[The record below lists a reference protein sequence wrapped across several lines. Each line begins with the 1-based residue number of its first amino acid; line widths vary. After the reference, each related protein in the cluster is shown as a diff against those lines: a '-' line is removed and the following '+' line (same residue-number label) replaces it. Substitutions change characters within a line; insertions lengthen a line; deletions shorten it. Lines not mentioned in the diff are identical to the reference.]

1 VENYYLVFG
10 NLAQRGYNP
19 AQRDNNMSKIG
30 EKPIILSNAVN
41 LTVENN
47 KIIVKG
53 PQGEMSFVVPK
64 ELILV
69 KGENNL
75 IIKRKNND
83 KKVKSI
89 HGLYR
94 QLIGNAIS
102 GVEKPWEKKLEVVG
116 TGYTVKLQ
124 GEDLVFKIGYS
135 HLVTFKKQPGIKY
148 TVKGNNKVIVSGYDK
163 QMVGQVAY
171 QIKIIKKPDVYK
183 GKGIRYL
190 GEKLRIKPGKKAKA
204 AGTVI

>member
-1 VENYYLVFG
+1 
-10 NLAQRGYNP
+10 
-19 AQRDNNMSKIG
+19 MSKIG

-41 LTVENN
+41 LTIENG
-47 KIIVKG
+47 KFSVKG
-53 PQGEMSFVVPK
+53 PQGEMSFDVPK
-64 ELILV
+64 EITLI
-69 KGENNL
+69 KEEKNL
-75 IIKRKNND
+75 IIKRKNNE
-83 KKVKSI
+83 KKVRSL
-89 HGLYR
+89 HGLFR
-94 QLIGNAIS
+94 QLISNAIT

-148 TVKGNNKVIVSGYDK
+148 KVEGNNKVTVEGYDK

-171 QIKIIKKPDVYK
+171 QIKMIRKPDVYK

-204 AGTVI
+204 AGAAA

>member
-10 NLAQRGYNP
+10 NPLGGINF
-19 AQRDNNMSKIG
+19 MSKIG
-30 EKPIILSNAVN
+30 EKPVVLSSTVN
-41 LTVENN
+41 LTIDNN
-47 KIIVKG
+47 KVNIKG
-53 PQGEMSFVVPK
+53 PQGEMFFDVPK
-64 ELILV
+64 KLTLI
-69 KGENNL
+69 KEGNNL
-75 IIKRKNND
+75 IIKRNNND
-83 KKVKSI
+83 KKVKSL

-94 QLIGNAIS
+94 QLSGNAIS

-124 GEDLVFKIGYS
+124 GENLVFKIGYS

-148 TVKGNNKVIVSGYDK
+148 KVEGNNKVTVEGYDK

-171 QIKIIKKPDVYK
+171 QIKMIRKPDVYK

-204 AGTVI
+204 AGTAA

>member
-1 VENYYLVFG
+1 
-10 NLAQRGYNP
+10 
-19 AQRDNNMSKIG
+19 MSKIG
-30 EKPIILSNAVN
+30 EKTIVLSSTVN
-41 LTVENN
+41 VTINN
-47 KIIVKG
+47 NNIVIKG
-53 PQGEMSFVVPK
+53 PQGEMILDVPK
-64 ELILV
+64 ELSLNR
-69 KGENNL
+69 KENNL
-75 IIKRKNND
+75 VIERKNDD
-83 KKVKSI
+83 KKVRSL

-94 QLIGNAIS
+94 QLINNAIV

-148 TVKGNNKVIVSGYDK
+148 AVEGNTKVTVAGYDK
-163 QMVGQVAY
+163 QLVGQVAY
-171 QIKIIKKPDVYK
+171 QIKMIRKPDVYK

-204 AGTVI
+204 AGAAA